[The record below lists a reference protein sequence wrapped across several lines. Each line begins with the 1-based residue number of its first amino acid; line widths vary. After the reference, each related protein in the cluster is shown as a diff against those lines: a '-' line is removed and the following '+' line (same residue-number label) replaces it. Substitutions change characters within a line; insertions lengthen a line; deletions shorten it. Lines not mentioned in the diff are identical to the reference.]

1 MKFMIFWLVV
11 VGVIVGASVG
21 AYFLVKRL
29 FTYKRYYRPTERELD
44 KVRKDI
50 DKRKK

>member
-11 VGVIVGASVG
+11 VGIIVGASVG

-29 FTYKRYYRPTERELD
+29 FT
-44 KVRKDI
+44 
-50 DKRKK
+50 KRKK

>member
-1 MKFMIFWLVV
+1 MKFMIFWLIV

-29 FTYKRYYRPTERELD
+29 FT
-44 KVRKDI
+44 
-50 DKRKK
+50 KRKK